1 MAKLVEKHLLRAAH
15 RPSWAGFRLAILYAG
30 AYFGC
35 LAGVWAALEFGAPL
49 ALVPLALVQ
58 AFVMHAYLLALHEA
72 AHGGL
77 CPVGFV
83 NGYLGRVTGA
93 FSFISLTLFRA
104 AHHGHHAHIGTPRD
118 DEFWPFA
125 DHTTSKR
132 LRRASALLALTVGMV
147 WTPFVL
153 LRSFFHPNSHI
164 TDSRTRRLIWLEL
177 AGMVAFWAVTV
188 ALAVHFELVPVL
200 VFGFLVPAFV
210 AGNVHTWRQF
220 VEHIGL
226 TDSRNTALTRSV
238 RNPSRFGRWLSW
250 LLFEEPLH
258 DVHHLYPKVPAEC
271 VPTVAE
277 AEVLPPEL
285 PVFRSYT
292 AAVLDFLPHLAD
304 PKFGKGWPATD
315 R

>member
-1 MAKLVEKHLLRAAH
+1 MAKLVEKALLRAAH
-15 RPSWAGFRLAILYAG
+15 RPSWAGFRLAMLYVPVYAG
-30 AYFGC
+30 C
-35 LAGVWAALEFGAPL
+35 LGGAWFALETGAHL
-49 ALVPLALVQ
+49 ALVPLVLVQ

-77 CPVGFV
+77 CPVLFI
-83 NGYLGRVTGA
+83 NGYLGRVTGM
-93 FSFISLTLFRA
+93 FSFISFTLFRA
-104 AHHGHHAHIGTPRD
+104 AHHGHHAHLGTPRD
-118 DEFWPFA
+118 DEFWPFGN
-125 DHTTSKR
+125 HTTSKR
-132 LRRASALLALTVGMV
+132 LRQVSAVLALTLGLF

-153 LRSFFHPNSHI
+153 LRAFFHPNGHI
-164 TDSRTRRLIWLEL
+164 TDKRTRRLIWLEL
-177 AGMVAFWAVTV
+177 VAMVAFWAVTV
-188 ALAVHFELVPVL
+188 ALAVHFDLVPVL
-200 VFGFLVPAFV
+200 LIGFLVPAFV

-271 VPTVAE
+271 VPAVAE

-292 AAVLDFLPHLAD
+292 AAVLDFLPHLRD
-304 PKFGKGWPATD
+304 PKFGKGWS
-315 R
+315 